1 MHAPIAKMLCLHIPA
16 LHPPTFTEL
25 ELEVPAVVQ
34 TAALLGVG
42 MLYQGSAHRLMTE
55 VLLGEIGRPPT
66 NELLECRESYALSAG
81 LALGMLT
88 LILHALGDVI
98 SPCTKKYP
106 LTHPPW
112 SAP

>member
-1 MHAPIAKMLCLHIPA
+1 MMALLVGMAAGKRGSEDPAIAKMLCLHIPA

-34 TAALLGVG
+34 TAALLGIG

-66 NELLECRESYALSAG
+66 NELLECRESYSLSAG
-81 LALGMLT
+81 IALGMP
-88 LILHALGDVI
+88 G
-98 SPCTKKYP
+98 
-106 LTHPPW
+106 
-112 SAP
+112 

>member
-1 MHAPIAKMLCLHIPA
+1 MDVDTA
-16 LHPPTFTEL
+16 TFTEL

-81 LALGMLT
+81 IALGMLG
-88 LILHALGDVI
+88 LGRGTDAAGLADLRLEDQV
-98 SPCTKKYP
+98 SD
-106 LTHPPW
+106 
-112 SAP
+112 